1 MTWSIKILRA
11 GTMRLDGGGMFGV
24 VPKTMWERL
33 SPPDDHNRILL
44 QTNCLLLEQSGT
56 KVLVEAGCGDKWS
69 EKERGIYAIEN
80 RTVVD
85 ALQEHNVDPAEI
97 DHVVISH
104 LHFDHAGGLT
114 RLNDGHP
121 VSCFPNA
128 TVHVQH
134 QEWKDANENRAV
146 MTRTYLPT
154 HLEPIA
160 SQVQTHT
167 GQSSVL
173 EGLTV
178 DLAPGHTWG
187 QQSIHIDTEDGPLV
201 FPADVVPT
209 INHAPPAFVM
219 AYDIEPYTA
228 MQTKINVLSKAAE
241 DGWTLALGHEP
252 GPVLVRAEADPER
265 PDRRRLVPCP

>member
-69 EKERGIYAIEN
+69 DKERGIYAIEE
-80 RTVVD
+80 RTVVH

-97 DHVVISH
+97 AHVVISH

-114 RLNDGHP
+114 RLVDGCAA
-121 VSCFPNA
+121 SCFPNA
-128 TVHVQH
+128 TVHVQE

-154 HLEPIA
+154 HLEPVA
-160 SQVQTHT
+160 SQIKTHT
-167 GQSSVL
+167 GQSSIL
-173 EGLTV
+173 EGISV
-178 DLAPGHTWG
+178 ELAPGHTWG
-187 QQSIHIDTEDGPLV
+187 QQSIHISTADGQVV

-228 MQTKINVLSKAAE
+228 MHTKMNVLSRAVE
-241 DGWTLALGHEP
+241 EGWTIALGHEP
-252 GPVLVRAEADPER
+252 GPVLVRAESDPER
-265 PDRRRLVPCP
+265 PERRRLIPCP

>member
-33 SPPDDHNRILL
+33 SKPDEHNRILL
-44 QTNCLLLEQSGT
+44 QTNCLLLEQGGT
-56 KVLVEAGCGDKWS
+56 KVLVETGCGSKWS
-69 EKERGIYAIEN
+69 KKEREIYAIED

-85 ALQEHNVDPAEI
+85 ALHEENIDPSEI
-97 DHVVISH
+97 SHVVVSH

-114 RLNDGHP
+114 TLNKDCP
-121 VSCFPNA
+121 VPTFPNA
-128 TVHVQH
+128 AVHVQA
-134 QEWKDANENRAV
+134 QEWADANQNRAV

-154 HLEPIA
+154 HLEPIV
-160 SQVQTHT
+160 SQVKTHT
-167 GQSSVL
+167 EASTIL

-178 DLAPGHTWG
+178 ASAPGHTWG
-187 QQSIHIDTEDGPLV
+187 QQAIHITAPNGQVV

-209 INHAPPAFVM
+209 IHHAPPAFVM

-228 MQTKINVLSKAAE
+228 MQTKINVLTQAAE
-241 DGWTLALGHEP
+241 QGWTIALGHEP
-252 GPVLVRAEADPER
+252 GPVLVKAESDPER
-265 PDRRRLVPCP
+265 PERRRLVPCQ

>member
-44 QTNCLLLEQSGT
+44 QTNCLLLDQSGT

-85 ALQEHNVDPAEI
+85 ALQELNVDPSEI

-114 RLNDGHP
+114 RLNDGNP
-121 VSCFPNA
+121 VCCFPNA
-128 TVHVQH
+128 TLHIQH

-154 HLEPIA
+154 HLEPVA

-167 GQSSVL
+167 GCSSVL
-173 EGLTV
+173 EGLAV
-178 DLAPGHTWG
+178 EPAPGHTWG
-187 QQSIHIDTEDGPLV
+187 QQSVHIDTADGPVV

-228 MQTKINVLSKAAE
+228 MQTKVNVLSRAAE
-241 DGWTLALGHEP
+241 EEWTLALGHEP
-252 GPVLVRAEADPER
+252 GPVLVRAESDPER
-265 PDRRRLVPCP
+265 PERRRLTPCP